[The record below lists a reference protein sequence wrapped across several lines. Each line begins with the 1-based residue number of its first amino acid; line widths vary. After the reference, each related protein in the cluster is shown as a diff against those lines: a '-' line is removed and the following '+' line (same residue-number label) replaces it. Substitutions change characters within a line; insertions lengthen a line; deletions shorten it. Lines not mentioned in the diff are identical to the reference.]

1 MKIVETRNSKGE
13 VTRWSVPELSVAMK
27 NSIETHGVQYDPV
40 ERRKESGCIPMVW
53 ERIND

>member
-27 NSIETHGVQYDPV
+27 NSIETHGIQYDPV

-53 ERIND
+53 EKISD